1 MGFHQETI
9 HFCDG
14 EEESED
20 PIQPSLGCPHNLKA
34 DWGMSLPIVVIHSM
48 LEHEVV
54 VDDLWVPEGGR
65 LPHTA
70 FLPISSCLLAVVV
83 IICPVCGH
91 EGHDVIVLFHGIHM
105 KGDIV
110 KCPCP

>member
-14 EEESED
+14 EEESEN
-20 PIQPSLGCPHNLKA
+20 PIQPSLSCRHNLKT

-48 LEHEVV
+48 SEHEVV
-54 VDDLWVPEGGR
+54 VDDLWVPEGGQ
-65 LPHTA
+65 LPCTA
-70 FLPISSCLLAVVV
+70 FLPILSCLLAIVT
-83 IICPVCGH
+83 IICPICGH
-91 EGHDVIVLFHGIHM
+91 EGHDVIGLFHGIHM

-110 KCPCP
+110 KYPCS